1 MTRRGRKAT
10 RRSRRRNS
18 CSATSPPRNRRS
30 PRELTAP
37 ESAAAEGDVFDLAGG
52 DLEEIDAN
60 AVAPPLP
67 VAPPR
72 DRPAPRPREAARPKT
87 DRSDESSALED
98 EALVDEVWTRAAE
111 WGPNLMVVGA
121 WVFVM
126 AMLIYF
132 LMGVLP
138 FGLTFLLLLVAAAG
152 TAVLSY
158 PILITLERP
167 VRMTPE
173 QAVRDFY
180 AALSHHLPH
189 YRRMWLLL
197 ARPGRTTSSYGS
209 FEGFKAYWNEK
220 LRTIKGSRA
229 GTMTPLVF
237 EVEDYRG
244 EKSGGKSRVERQVHP
259 QGPDP
264 RPEAGRAH
272 RLDPRSGVARARA
285 RQDVVPRERHPAP
298 AGPELPL
305 RVNPAPSSRIRGA
318 SRIPLTIGTTGRRF
332 STFPARSSCMLVDGN
347 RGGSA
352 PRRSPAFGTEPL
364 DGSWSLQV
372 EGIPCKR
379 RS

>member
-1 MTRRGRKAT
+1 MAEHGARDEAGKKGDPEIA
-10 RRSRRRNS
+10 
-18 CSATSPPRNRRS
+18 AA
-30 PRELTAP
+30 ELLFRDDPAEKPAKPARAEAP
-37 ESAAAEGDVFDLAGG
+37 ESSAGEGDVFDLAGG
-52 DLEEIDAN
+52 DLQELDEDAV
-60 AVAPPLP
+60 VAPVP
-67 VAPPR
+67 VAPTR
-72 DRPAPRPREAARPKT
+72 DRTAPRPREAARPKT
-87 DRSDESSALED
+87 EPSAESSALAD
-98 EALVDEVWTRAAE
+98 EALVDEVWSRAAE
-111 WGPNLMVVGA
+111 WGPNLAVVGA

-126 AMLIYF
+126 VMLVYF

-138 FGLTFLLLLVAAAG
+138 IGLTFLLLLIAAAG

-244 EKSGGKSRVERQVHP
+244 EKSGGKSRVEVKFTLKVLVRGQRQAGPIASLPGQMSLVR
-259 QGPDP
+259 GPD
-264 RPEAGRAH
+264 RMWYLE
-272 RLDPRSGVARARA
+272 SGT
-285 RQDVVPRERHPAP
+285 
-298 AGPELPL
+298 LPQPS
-305 RVNPAPSSRIRGA
+305 RSSR
-318 SRIPLTIGTTGRRF
+318 S
-332 STFPARSSCMLVDGN
+332 
-347 RGGSA
+347 
-352 PRRSPAFGTEPL
+352 E
-364 DGSWSLQV
+364 
-372 EGIPCKR
+372 
-379 RS
+379 